1 MHQSSEWELWAPRHG
16 RRGTPILA
24 AQLTEVPNNGMRAG
38 ALGPTRIGDGRGG
51 CNDGC
56 HGGAMNRQ
64 RVDPAS
70 GGSEWWYWHI
80 TTEQFSVTLAVH
92 TTNLLGGAAESP
104 YLSVTLACGAN
115 DLRRDR
121 LIFSAGDLK
130 WTDRG
135 HLILSDK
142 IIESDRGWEMSLPP
156 GDWEHAGAVEKVTRG
171 WRIYDSLLAK
181 DSVGHEMHW
190 SVPMPRGKW
199 SGKLILSDDSTL
211 SGPGFA
217 YQDHNWADSPL
228 SDLVYGWSWYSLS
241 DAQSTFIWANVE
253 SPFHASDVVSVR
265 IRQLGPLSRRWT
277 PRTPQMPL
285 TQKTLSL

>member
-1 MHQSSEWELWAPRHG
+1 M
-16 RRGTPILA
+16 
-24 AQLTEVPNNGMRAG
+24 
-38 ALGPTRIGDGRGG
+38 
-51 CNDGC
+51 
-56 HGGAMNRQ
+56 
-64 RVDPAS
+64 
-70 GGSEWWYWHI
+70 
-80 TTEQFSVTLAVH
+80 
-92 TTNLLGGAAESP
+92 
-104 YLSVTLACGAN
+104 
-115 DLRRDR
+115 
-121 LIFSAGDLK
+121 
-130 WTDRG
+130 
-135 HLILSDK
+135 
-142 IIESDRGWEMSLPP
+142 
-156 GDWEHAGAVEKVTRG
+156 
-171 WRIYDSLLAK
+171 AK

-277 PRTPQMPL
+277 PRTPENAF
-285 TQKTLSL
+285 